1 MPKPAPPPAAAP
13 AAASAAPAAASAAP
27 AAASAAPAAASAA
40 PAEPLATSSNGSW
53 FSLSAI
59 SNQFG
64 SKPKSQKVL
73 DAEKNLAESKQK
85 YEDEIK
91 AAEAAVEAAVEA
103 AKKLPGVGGKRKNRN
118 RNKNSKK
125 KNKTGGKKPRNG
137 NRKTIR
143 K

>member
-1 MPKPAPPPAAAP
+1 MPKTEPPVPAAAP
-13 AAASAAPAAASAAP
+13 AAAAPAAAAP
-27 AAASAAPAAASAA
+27 VPTAPPAA

-53 FSLSAI
+53 LSAF
-59 SNQFG
+59 SNPFG
-64 SKPKSQKVL
+64 SNAKSPPVIA
-73 DAEKNLAESKQK
+73 AEKKLAESRQK
-85 YEDEIK
+85 AENDIK
-91 AAEAAVEAAVEA
+91 AAEAAVEAA
-103 AKKLPGVGGKRKNRN
+103 KKLPALGGKRKNRN